1 MESRADETQSA
12 SESDV
17 ATPDASQGCDSNTHA
32 DLPSDSQQR
41 TAEQHGTPMTRRVVT
56 GGLGLHAPS
65 VRTPE
70 NASMYSDRSG
80 FDSVSGDSKPPS
92 QKSSGMSL
100 VRRLRRLSSAALH
113 GKVNR
118 LFSRSNNL
126 SQDSLLISGPASPS
140 PCPSPGAMPGSPT
153 VCARSDS
160 SDSFRGRK
168 PPSYAMYERQTV
180 GVSVLTSSPAAE
192 WRANNAHNL
201 PPLPPK
207 PLSTRRNRAM
217 TEVTPLAIRGQLGG
231 AEGDAASLGAND
243 SNDALQ
249 KIAQSRAKAA
259 NSPLVTS
266 PLSRKSFHTLHAAA
280 GLDESGGRLAAC
292 PPHMAKSASEN
303 QFSALLASST
313 LAPQRTPPMNSRTLS
328 RDMASVEPP
337 VSATA
342 DAHRPAVSQR
352 LGYQHLG
359 YFNDDTARRAADT
372 PSPPDKTIGRSQAYY
387 ASDLGTPTIQRRR
400 TALTALDWASQS
412 GAMTLQPSR
421 LSQDALPPPPLP
433 PPKPQQQQ
441 QQQLRQPEFGIA
453 LTKGSSGSRA
463 DSPVSMLSAFQAHP
477 RVISG
482 RLHQPSANTSARS
495 STSIASESTP
505 SWVSAMSNADGD
517 AREGEDNEGDER
529 MSGHGLPSFAID
541 QVNRSTNLG
550 ENMLGSAA
558 PDSIS
563 MPVLATSYRP
573 RWSIPSVVGPQARF
587 DSSLLDWQMSQEESA
602 TTYSRSPSSISLARE
617 PARAMA
623 IAPLSTDAFGA
634 HGRYSESAES
644 STSGHI
650 PPFALERRRVIST
663 PSRTSATS
671 LAVSAE
677 PPAHQPLSEA
687 DELDVPMAELA
698 LSSASGDA
706 ASATSSHSASTSL
719 VSVSQ
724 LIRPRGG
731 SQPIHLARAATTN
744 AIRLKE
750 KSAGQPSYGAIPS
763 SQLNSDMRA
772 GPGSAPESFNIDLA
786 IEKNK
791 ARLRVR
797 ATSASSQS
805 FVPGDNSPFGLDG
818 LSPSYSSGSNASH
831 SQHNTLSRGNAVAGM
846 PTSRP
851 TSSMSAYT
859 MSPMSSTA
867 GDDHQSVLMT
877 QLWQPSAMFRSS
889 PERTGDSHAASA
901 GMYTPSSTSS
911 PPTHYHIGSSQSQ
924 QHGNPSGS
932 HSARLNPSS
941 VQRSASGHSVSSGIS
956 ELLEPSS
963 VSQARKDAL
972 WQVLV
977 VSKSRADSE
986 IDKIMRQW
994 KESDSGTIVC
1004 TLDVDAKPGV
1014 GDDDAMILMV
1024 KRGHRRS
1031 TSDIKRTDGDKN
1043 EFRRRV
1049 VDLTSVIRSSTV
1061 AELSNERFTRGI
1073 TEQLYGLLTEQRTRF
1088 PADANIGTLILDV
1101 LYQFSAVSQT
1111 VSQLS
1116 MSTNVFPSGAR
1127 GGASGE
1133 ASPAISQFPSPL
1145 LAPDASL
1152 GRGMLG
1158 HIQPLSSALSA
1169 HYEIASARN
1178 ASRGHQLA
1186 TSSASVLSEL
1196 GDYRIG
1202 RTASENLAHTTS
1214 HLQRHQ
1220 QGSSSDSYLLGSA
1233 GTRSLRPLESG
1244 VTHVSSPRLVPG
1256 TAHSSTASLISLL
1269 APVHASSSYSANGSI
1284 GRSGAIGGS
1293 VLGQAQPVAG
1303 LQQRQRSY
1311 FPQPSTPH
1319 SSRLSVDTP
1328 ESEVDMPTRQSMD
1341 DAAMRPTLR
1350 RHVSKLSVSSEAADI
1365 HGHSYRS
1372 AARASLQP
1380 HQFYQYSARQNQHA
1394 LSLQIAPPSTPQV
1407 PTLQSSFDRDGDSAS
1422 ATTPKHVARP
1432 ASMCI
1437 SSGGGYSSLR
1447 HFSESFSRQEKLANL
1462 LGQDSDFSDSVPTS
1476 PAEPPARPFLD
1487 IDSLK
1492 RNVSRMPLVD
1502 SLRTIPETRRGS
1514 EVDICGLERQ
1524 LAHLSDT
1531 PASTDTQTLP
1541 KVGELA
1547 ISASGDA
1554 AVDGTLL
1561 AAGDAAVAVA
1571 READSAPADLEPST
1585 AVAVPA
1591 EDELVICR
1599 MCERGFCRS
1608 ELDAHSDV
1616 CVLEQTRA
1624 MQLDVVNQRIKRLRD
1639 SISKR
1644 LSDIKKMRQW
1654 DRVAIRESE
1663 RIIRIA
1669 NRSIAWPEG
1678 DSQHE
1683 QMVAKAKFTK
1693 YIDKLE
1699 TITGKSAPNTAPAV
1713 ADGTTSPAIAIAS
1726 TGGLPR
1732 ADIETIWLAVHLLAR
1747 VQEKFTIIE
1756 EFDQEFSRLE
1766 QQEALV
1772 REAESLSYD
1781 IGSEP
1786 GSQFHELATWS
1797 QLAHAG
1803 RVSPVASERTSMD
1816 YMPSQSE
1823 SGSATPDTHASYSA
1837 ALGKSGTALT
1847 RRHSRHSRPDRRSLS
1862 RSAKPGA
1869 ELVDADSQ
1877 SNGSGSRK
1885 RVSLFAALF
1894 RNSSIANVFTRGK
1907 DSATNSSV
1915 LRRKNTPSSFASS
1928 SLQSIGKPSSVLRRL
1943 SQNTSPA
1950 PTIKP
1955 PPVTTNLSSGDQTA
1969 SASPAPPAS
1978 PADVPLSSPVTR
1990 QRNNSQLSSLRATPE
2005 SAAKVPC
2012 MPSTDDFE
2020 FVKPISR
2027 GAFGR
2032 VYLTRKKAT
2041 KDLYAIKVMR
2051 KKDIIVKNMITQ
2063 TLAERRALTMLASE
2077 WVVRLYYAF
2086 HSSKHLFLVMEYLV
2100 GGDLAG
2106 LLRVWV
2112 VMEAEAAKF
2121 YIAEIGCAIDYLHRN
2136 SMVHRDIK
2144 PDNIMLSS
2152 DGHIKLTDFGLS
2164 QVAVHGSV
2172 DAKPL
2177 LDGSELT
2184 QAGDFDDTERIPDR
2198 VDEYWR
2204 ALLDQPG
2211 SDAQTASPAANS
2223 ALTAKALPQS
2233 KRAHARKSSQRCLG
2247 TPDYLAPELQVG
2259 ASNGFPVDW
2268 WALGVC
2274 LFEFLC
2280 GYPPFTDKSPEAI
2293 FRNILNHAIDW
2304 PEEEGYVSEAAVE
2317 LINALLRPDPATRAR
2332 WKDIKAARLYEGWDL
2347 TRIRQ
2352 MEPPLVPQPDDEVDT
2367 SYFESCQRTEI
2378 QRLSNAT
2385 FLQIDAARRPPPPP
2399 LPRSASK
2406 PDGSALPEPGDE
2418 SQQSAQP
2425 DLQQGSQRGSRRE
2438 RAASRSAVV
2447 VNGGS
2452 GVSVSSAGQ
2461 LKRLFGGVPY
2471 DEEYVNVGN
2480 EPSSEEYVVLDDVMP
2495 SQAAESITTVSS
2507 SDKYSFT
2514 NDGVGSGAER
2524 DEQALN
2530 EPQHTYAASISGL
2543 EGAGEMDAECE
2554 HDSISSLSK
2563 PETEPEAL
2571 PSLLIPAVP
2580 RQTTRSEAPL
2590 TPRPLFAVTS
2600 LPPLP
2605 ISHAKR
2611 VISRSPSQFS
2621 NGILD
2626 AAAHSGPTSKSHSRC
2641 ASATIALPT
2650 AKKGGSNIKTRRP
2663 SHSPEYS
2670 SESEHAAPL
2679 VRSSSTDER
2688 LQCATSGSASAMI
2701 PSADGCGSAASSN
2714 AGGDNDNDDDDESE
2728 TRDEDAERAFE
2739 DFTYKNIALLSH
2751 VNRGVS
2757 SSGHATPAIER
2768 PPPGMSALST
2778 IPAAAMTAPV
2788 AVPNHRPSVYGSA
2801 PGTARGSP
2809 INAYDVKS
2817 QSPGV

>member
-1 MESRADETQSA
+1 MELRTDEPLHA
-12 SESDV
+12 PEPDA
-17 ATPDASQGCDSNTHA
+17 ATPDASRVCQTYSHPDILDN
-32 DLPSDSQQR
+32 SQLSIS
-41 TAEQHGTPMTRRVVT
+41 EQHRTPMTRRMVA
-56 GGLGLHAPS
+56 GGLGLRAPS
-65 VRTPE
+65 VHTPE
-70 NASMYSDRSG
+70 NASTYSDRPA
-80 FDSVSGDSKPPS
+80 FDSLSSDVKPPS

-118 LFSRSNNL
+118 LFSRSTNP
-126 SQDSLLISGPASPS
+126 SQDSLLINGPASPS
-140 PCPSPGAMPGSPT
+140 PCPSPGVMPGSPT
-153 VCARSDS
+153 VCSRTDS
-160 SDSFRGRK
+160 SDSLHSRK
-168 PPSYAMYERQTV
+168 PAPYATYERQTV
-180 GVSVLTSSPAAE
+180 GANMLTSSPAAE
-192 WRANNAHNL
+192 WRASNAHNL

-207 PLSTRRNRAM
+207 PPSTRRNRAM
-217 TEVTPLAIRGQLGG
+217 TEVTPLAIHRQP
-231 AEGDAASLGAND
+231 EGTESEAATPDASDN
-243 SNDALQ
+243 SSALQ
-249 KIAQSRAKAA
+249 RIAQSRVKAA
-259 NSPLVTS
+259 NSPLVAS
-266 PLSRKSFHTLHAAA
+266 PLSRRSFHTLHAAA
-280 GLDESGGRLAAC
+280 NFDESGRAPAAS

-303 QFSALLASST
+303 QFSTLLTPSAQT
-313 LAPQRTPPMNSRTLS
+313 PQRMSSPLILRTPSHDVAPAVPSTGAM
-328 RDMASVEPP
+328 
-337 VSATA
+337 A
-342 DAHRPAVSQR
+342 DAHRSTVSQR
-352 LGYQHLG
+352 QGYHHLG
-359 YFNDDTARRAADT
+359 YFDDDMALRAADT
-372 PSPPDKTIGRSQAYY
+372 PSPPDKSTSRTQAYY

-400 TALTALDWASQS
+400 TALTTLDWANQS
-412 GAMTLQPSR
+412 GAMMLQPPR
-421 LSQDALPPPPLP
+421 LSRDALQPPPLP
-433 PPKPQQQQ
+433 PPKPQQQHQ
-441 QQQLRQPEFGIA
+441 QQQLRQPDFGMA
-453 LTKGSSGSRA
+453 LAKSSSGSGA
-463 DSPVSMLSAFQAHP
+463 DSPLSMLSAFQARP

-482 RLHQPSANTSARS
+482 RLRQPSAGTSARS
-495 STSIASESTP
+495 STSIASESTH
-505 SWVSAMSNADGD
+505 SWASAMSNADGS
-517 AREGEDNEGDER
+517 AGEGDDNEGDEQLG
-529 MSGHGLPSFAID
+529 GHALSSFAPD
-541 QVNRSTNLG
+541 QTGRRTDLNEVP
-550 ENMLGSAA
+550 SA
-558 PDSIS
+558 
-563 MPVLATSYRP
+563 
-573 RWSIPSVVGPQARF
+573 GPQAQF
-587 DSSLLDWQMSQEESA
+587 DSSLLDWQMSQEEPATAYSCSPLSA
-602 TTYSRSPSSISLARE
+602 SLAHE
-617 PARAMA
+617 PVRAMA
-623 IAPLSTDAFGA
+623 IAPLSTDTFG
-634 HGRYSESAES
+634 GRD
-644 STSGHI
+644 
-650 PPFALERRRVIST
+650 RRRVIST
-663 PSRTSATS
+663 PSRSSATS
-671 LAVSAE
+671 LAVGAE
-677 PPAHQPLSEA
+677 SPVHQPLSEA
-687 DELDVPMAELA
+687 DELDLPMAELS
-698 LSSASGDA
+698 L
-706 ASATSSHSASTSL
+706 SSHSASVSASASS

-750 KSAGQPSYGAIPS
+750 KSAGQSSYGAS
-763 SQLNSDMRA
+763 SSAQYTPVMRT

-791 ARLRVR
+791 VRLRVR
-797 ATSASSQS
+797 ATSTSNQS
-805 FVPGDNSPFGLDG
+805 FVPGDNTPFSLDG
-818 LSPSYSSGSNASH
+818 LSPSYSSSSNASH
-831 SQHNTLSRGNAVAGM
+831 SQQNTLSRGNAATGM

-851 TSSMSAYT
+851 TSSMSVYT
-859 MSPMSSTA
+859 MSPMSSTP
-867 GDDHQSVLMT
+867 GDDHQSTLMA

-889 PERTGDSHAASA
+889 PERASDSHVANA
-901 GMYTPSSTSS
+901 GLYTPSSTSS
-911 PPTHYHIGSSQSQ
+911 PPTHYHISGAQAQ
-924 QHGNPSGS
+924 QHGNQST
-932 HSARLNPSS
+932 RLSSSS

-994 KESDSGTIVC
+994 KESDNGTVVC
-1004 TLDVDAKPGV
+1004 TLDPDAKPGV

-1031 TSDIKRTDGDKN
+1031 TSDIKRADGDKN

-1088 PADANIGTLILDV
+1088 PADANVGALILDV

-1116 MSTNVFPSGAR
+1116 VPSNAFPSGVR

-1169 HYEIASARN
+1169 HYEIANARN

-1186 TSSASVLSEL
+1186 TSSVSVPTEL

-1202 RTASENLAHTTS
+1202 RTASESLNHTIP

-1220 QGSSSDSYLLGSA
+1220 QGSSSDPYLLGNS
-1233 GTRSLRPLESG
+1233 GTRGARPLDG
-1244 VTHVSSPRLVPG
+1244 GAMHVSSPRLAPG

-1269 APVHASSSYSANGSI
+1269 APVHAGSFYSASGSI
-1284 GRSGAIGGS
+1284 GRSAVLGGS
-1293 VLGQAQPVAG
+1293 VLGQMQPVAG

-1311 FPQPSTPH
+1311 FPQPPGTPH

-1328 ESEVDMPTRQSMD
+1328 ESEAEVPARQSMD
-1341 DAAMRPTLR
+1341 DAAIRPTLR
-1350 RHVSKLSVSSEAADI
+1350 RHISKLSVSSEAADT
-1365 HGHSYRS
+1365 HSRSYRS
-1372 AARASLQP
+1372 AARASLPPQ
-1380 HQFYQYSARQNQHA
+1380 HFYQYSAR
-1394 LSLQIAPPSTPQV
+1394 LSQQVPPLHLVPPSTPQV
-1407 PTLQSSFDRDGDSAS
+1407 PALQVGLERDDHNA
-1422 ATTPKHVARP
+1422 APTTPKRVARP

-1437 SSGGGYSSLR
+1437 SGVGGGYASLR

-1476 PAEPPARPFLD
+1476 PAEPPARPLMDMDTRKRD
-1487 IDSLK
+1487 ISTL
-1492 RNVSRMPLVD
+1492 PLHAD

-1514 EVDICGLERQ
+1514 EVDVCSLERQ
-1524 LAHLSDT
+1524 LARLSNSSAT
-1531 PASTDTQTLP
+1531 VDTQALP
-1541 KVGELA
+1541 QVGEDPVGTP
-1547 ISASGDA
+1547 GDA
-1554 AVDGTLL
+1554 AAVN
-1561 AAGDAAVAVA
+1561 AALSSADAAVAVA
-1571 READSAPADLEPST
+1571 READSAPADLEPNSAVT
-1585 AVAVPA
+1585 ATA

-1599 MCERGFCRS
+1599 MCERHFCRS

-1624 MQLDVVNQRIKRLRD
+1624 MQLDVVNQRIRRLRD

-1644 LSDIKKMRQW
+1644 LSDITKVRQW

-1699 TITGKSAPNTAPAV
+1699 TITGRSAPNTALTA
-1713 ADGTTSPAIAIAS
+1713 ADGVISSPAAAATS
-1726 TGGLPR
+1726 TGSLPR

-1747 VQEKFTIIE
+1747 VREKFTIIE

-1772 REAESLSYD
+1772 REAESLDYD

-1786 GSQFHELATWS
+1786 GSQFHDLATWS

-1803 RVSPVASERTSMD
+1803 RSSSVASGRNSMD
-1816 YMPSQSE
+1816 YIPSQSE
-1823 SGSATPDTHASYSA
+1823 SGSATPDTHASHA
-1837 ALGKSGTALT
+1837 GALGKNATALT
-1847 RRHSRHSRPDRRSLS
+1847 RRHSRRSRPDRRSLS
-1862 RSAKPGA
+1862 RSARPGA

-1877 SNGSGSRK
+1877 SNGSGSRN

-1894 RNSSIANVFTRGK
+1894 RNSSIANMFARGK
-1907 DSATNSSV
+1907 DSAASSSV
-1915 LRRKNTPSSFASS
+1915 LKRRNTPSSFASS

-1943 SQNTSPA
+1943 SQN
-1950 PTIKP
+1950 
-1955 PPVTTNLSSGDQTA
+1955 
-1969 SASPAPPAS
+1969 ASPAPSVRPSPAATSLSSGCSTPAGDQTTSAGSAPPVS

-2005 SAAKVPC
+2005 SAAKVPR
-2012 MPSTDDFE
+2012 MPSTDDFD

-2051 KKDIIVKNMITQ
+2051 KKDIIVKNMVTQ
-2063 TLAERRALTMLASE
+2063 TLAERRALSLLSNE

-2136 SMVHRDIK
+2136 SIVHRDIK
-2144 PDNIMLSS
+2144 PDNVMLAS

-2164 QVAVHGSV
+2164 QVAVRGND
-2172 DAKPL
+2172 DARPL
-2177 LDGSELT
+2177 LDGSDPT
-2184 QAGDFDDTERIPDR
+2184 HAGDFDDVDKMPDR
-2198 VDEYWR
+2198 ADEYWR
-2204 ALLDQPG
+2204 APLVQPG
-2211 SDAQTASPAANS
+2211 SNAPTASLAANN
-2223 ALTAKALPQS
+2223 ALATKALPQS
-2233 KRAHARKSSQRCLG
+2233 KRAHARKSSRRCLG

-2280 GYPPFTDKSPEAI
+2280 GYPPFTDESPEAI

-2304 PEEEGYVSEAAVE
+2304 PEEEGYVSEAAME
-2317 LINALLRPDPATRAR
+2317 LINALLRPDPATRAY

-2347 TRIRQ
+2347 DCIRQ

-2385 FLQIDAARRPPPPP
+2385 FLQMNAARRPPPPP
-2399 LPRSASK
+2399 VKRSASK
-2406 PDGSALPEPGDE
+2406 PESSVLPEPEDD
-2418 SQQSAQP
+2418 SQQDTRS
-2425 DLQQGSQRGSRRE
+2425 DSQQGSQQGSHRGSRRE
-2438 RAASRSAVV
+2438 GAASRAASAANGSSDMSAP
-2447 VNGGS
+2447 G
-2452 GVSVSSAGQ
+2452 AGQ
-2461 LKRLFGGVPY
+2461 LKRLFSDVPG
-2471 DEEYVNVGN
+2471 DEDDYVNVGYV
-2480 EPSSEEYVVLDDVMP
+2480 PSFEDCAVLDDMVA
-2495 SQAAESITTVSS
+2495 SRVAESIATVSS

-2514 NDGVGSGAER
+2514 NDGIGESAER
-2524 DEQALN
+2524 DEPTLDKSQSTDGPGSL
-2530 EPQHTYAASISGL
+2530 
-2543 EGAGEMDAECE
+2543 GEMDQEGE
-2554 HDSISSLSK
+2554 QDSISSLSK
-2563 PETEPEAL
+2563 LETEPAPL
-2571 PSLLIPAVP
+2571 PGLQTPTAP
-2580 RQTTRSEAPL
+2580 RMASQYEVPL
-2590 TPRPLFAVTS
+2590 TPGPLLAVTA
-2600 LPPLP
+2600 LPLLP
-2605 ISHAKR
+2605 IGHAKR
-2611 VISRSPSQFS
+2611 AMSRSPSQFS
-2621 NGILD
+2621 SGILD
-2626 AAAHSGPTSKSHSRC
+2626 STGHSGPSSKSHSRC
-2641 ASATIALPT
+2641 ASATIVLAA
-2650 AKKGGSNIKTRRP
+2650 AKKGGANVKTRRP

-2670 SESEHAAPL
+2670 SESEHMAPL
-2679 VRSSSTDER
+2679 IRSSSTDER
-2688 LQCATSGSASAMI
+2688 LQCAASGSASALI
-2701 PSADGCGSAASSN
+2701 PSADDCGSAASSN
-2714 AGGDNDNDDDDESE
+2714 AGGDDDNDGNGSE

-2778 IPAAAMTAPV
+2778 APAAPM
-2788 AVPNHRPSVYGSA
+2788 AVPSHRPSVYGSA
-2801 PGTARGSP
+2801 PGSARGSP
-2809 INAYDVKS
+2809 INAYDIKS
-2817 QSPGV
+2817 QPADA